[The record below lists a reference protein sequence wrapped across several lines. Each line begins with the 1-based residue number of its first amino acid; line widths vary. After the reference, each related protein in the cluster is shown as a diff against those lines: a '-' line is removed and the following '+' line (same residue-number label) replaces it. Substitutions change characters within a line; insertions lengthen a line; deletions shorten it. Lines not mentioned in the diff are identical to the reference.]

1 MSDRNMHYFLRIIF
15 AIVAFCGITS
25 VSVDASVL
33 RASECAKEECVVQ
46 DGRKDN
52 LELERALLPV
62 STAAISPR
70 NLQRI
75 GGSRPTRLI
84 PTHSGKPSR
93 IFGKWIAGY
102 SFNLS
107 NQIHYFLRHAFLKS
121 KSGAASPR
129 FYYVIAL
136 RRILC

>member
-1 MSDRNMHYFLRIIF
+1 MHYLFRLLI
-15 AIVAFCGITS
+15 ALVAFCGITS

-33 RASECAKEECVVQ
+33 RAGEYQKGECVILDV
-46 DGRKDN
+46 RKDN

-62 STAAISPR
+62 STSAISPR
-70 NLQRI
+70 NSQRI

-84 PTHSGKPSR
+84 PTNNGRPSR
-93 IFGKWIAGY
+93 ILDKWTTNHSLI
-102 SFNLS
+102 FS
-107 NQIHYFLRHAFLKS
+107 NKTHHHLRHVFMTS